1 MVLFSC
7 QHAWTPKD
15 KETFMGGCVNG
26 ALKDMGEAKAKAYC
40 SCMLEK
46 LQKRYSSA
54 SDLKYA
60 KTDTAVY
67 SMGRECL
74 K

>member
-1 MVLFSC
+1 M
-7 QHAWTPKD
+7 
-15 KETFMGGCVNG
+15 NG

-46 LQKRYSSA
+46 LQKRYPDA

-60 KTDTAVY
+60 RTDTAVY
-67 SMGRECL
+67 SMGRECM